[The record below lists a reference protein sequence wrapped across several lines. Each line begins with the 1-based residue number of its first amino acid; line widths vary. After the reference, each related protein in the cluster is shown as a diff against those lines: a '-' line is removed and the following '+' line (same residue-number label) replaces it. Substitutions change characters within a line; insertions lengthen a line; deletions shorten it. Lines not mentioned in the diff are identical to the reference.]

1 MVMLVTCD
9 HLMEFSDLHRKTAFP
24 AQGCDH
30 TVTSSHLP
38 VAAYAVHDRCP
49 LTLRH
54 FRTSQIA
61 LVGVQAELGMAAF
74 LLHTT
79 TSTVEAKRDTKLR
92 YHTVL
97 QLFIGIDEGLR
108 PSMMQLD
115 ASRLSDLDTLASN
128 MSSDLTPHTSQ
139 GHRGITTDDG
149 WNVASAIAPGR
160 GTTSP
165 VGLKGAAVD
174 DPQSQGEALRSMGAL
189 SAPPPPGF
197 NTGSGERSRSLA
209 DEFLFASSARPG
221 DIGGGGRGSGGAS
234 AGTGGG
240 DNNGFTTLNRGGSG
254 RTNSFSNLAAALGT
268 GLAESMDDATKG
280 ELKGGALL
288 TDNFFLDSK
297 TDLSYAR
304 HSRHLATRLLG
315 TSPSKDAFGPSHT
328 APEAG
333 SLFASLNS
341 GVRNFPKKSASG
353 SQSPLLGNIVK
364 QQKGDT
370 SSSGLMAAFSNDNS
384 DDRLGDLGSSFP
396 VRSTGHGDYGTDA
409 RSRLSTTKDL
419 GVTVMEPSDSSG
431 RGAGGSSLGG
441 LLSSQRTDGGTFEL
455 ERGMQN
461 LWSEGEKDVGRS
473 GHSAG
478 AGNSSLIST
487 EDQMSPEEALRPFMW
502 DVRHK
507 EPSRTLV
514 ILNAS
519 AIPANDVRA
528 TCDMFGVVDGFRPDF
543 SDRGIFFVSFFD
555 LRAAQYAALELQ
567 SQLQRLND
575 RSGGDRVVVQFC
587 IPLNASS
594 QNDESLVVLT
604 DVPLEMD
611 LEGLASMLSSFGAV
625 RSLKSLGG
633 SYSGSSYVVEYHDVQ
648 DAKQAI
654 LELESMQ
661 PWGPDVSIEAGPRN
675 PADRKRGREL
685 LALIGRWRQGR
696 SPHRRTPDRGGM
708 IHQSHSRS
716 PPHGAYPSGSHLSRN
731 DPRYDRVDGSGRT
744 EQSTQLVLGPDGRYS
759 YVVVNHSPHYPPSS
773 YGANQSHH
781 HMDGP
786 HQRLVHNSRGTYVT
800 HVHQP
805 GQSSQF
811 WSPQSTGSHHQQ
823 TFPSGGSVVS
833 ASSFPDGQHV
843 GRHYP
848 SGSQSV
854 PGPYYGHHDD
864 KSTGSHS
871 HMMSMPPPSTS
882 STTDERDNRHLMLDL
897 DAVENGRD
905 SRTSLMVRNIPNKYT
920 QQMLLSEFTEH
931 GHGPGII
938 DFFYLPID
946 FKNRCNRGYAFINFV
961 DYRDI
966 LPFHRRYYGKHWRTF
981 NSDKICDIT
990 YARIQGKSAMLKR
1003 FENSALMEKDD
1014 EYKPL
1019 VFVSHGPDKGTRL
1032 PFPDLSNKP

>member
-1 MVMLVTCD
+1 M
-9 HLMEFSDLHRKTAFP
+9 
-24 AQGCDH
+24 
-30 TVTSSHLP
+30 
-38 VAAYAVHDRCP
+38 
-49 LTLRH
+49 
-54 FRTSQIA
+54 I
-61 LVGVQAELGMAAF
+61 
-74 LLHTT
+74 
-79 TSTVEAKRDTKLR
+79 
-92 YHTVL
+92 
-97 QLFIGIDEGLR
+97 
-108 PSMMQLD
+108 QLD
-115 ASRLSDLDTLASN
+115 ASNPIDRDTRTAN
-128 MSSDLTPHTSQ
+128 MSSDPNAQTAQ
-139 GHRGITTDDG
+139 GHRGIAAGDG
-149 WNVASAIAPGR
+149 WNVTSAMAPGR
-160 GTTSP
+160 GTSSP
-165 VGLKGAAVD
+165 VGAAID
-174 DPQSQGEALRSMGAL
+174 SSQSKGEALRSMGAL

-197 NTGSGERSRSLA
+197 NPDTGERSRSLA
-209 DEFLFASSARPG
+209 DELLFTSSGTRPG
-221 DIGGGGRGSGGAS
+221 EGSARGSGGGS
-234 AGTGGG
+234 VGG
-240 DNNGFTTLNRGGSG
+240 DNNEFNSLNRGGSG

-280 ELKGGALL
+280 ELKGGAML

-333 SLFASLNS
+333 SLFASINS
-341 GVRNFPKKSASG
+341 GPKGFPKKAPTGG
-353 SQSPLLGNIVK
+353 SQSPLLGNIAK
-364 QQKGDT
+364 QQQKGDA
-370 SSSGLMAAFSNDNS
+370 SSSGLMAAFSNDNNNAN
-384 DDRLGDLGSSFP
+384 RLGDLGSSYP
-396 VRSTGHGDYGTDA
+396 VRSAGAGEYVNET
-409 RSRLSTTKDL
+409 RSRVSTSKDL

-431 RGAGGSSLGG
+431 RVGGGSNMGG
-441 LLSSQRTDGGTFEL
+441 LLSSQRTDGGTYEL

-461 LWSEGEKDVGRS
+461 MWSGGGKDGNRP
-473 GHSAG
+473 G
-478 AGNSSLIST
+478 AGNSLSVD
-487 EDQMSPEEALRPFMW
+487 DQVAAEEALRPFMW

-514 ILNAS
+514 VLNATS
-519 AIPANDVRA
+519 LPANDVRG
-528 TCDMFGVVDGFRPDF
+528 TCDMFGVVDSFRPDF
-543 SDRGIFFVSFFD
+543 ADRGVFFVSFFD

-575 RSGGDRVVVQFC
+575 RGGGGERILVQYC

-648 DAKQAI
+648 DAKQAV

-661 PWGPDVSIEAGPRN
+661 PWGSDVSIEAGPRN

-708 IHQSHSRS
+708 MHQSHSRS
-716 PPHGAYPSGSHLSRN
+716 PPHGAYPSSSHRH
-731 DPRYDRVDGSGRT
+731 DPRYDRSDGAGRS

-759 YVVVNHSPHYPPSS
+759 YVVVNHSQYPPS
-773 YGANQSHH
+773 YGGSQSHH
-781 HMDGP
+781 SMDGP

-800 HVHQP
+800 HVQQP
-805 GQSSQF
+805 G
-811 WSPQSTGSHHQQ
+811 WSAASTGSHHQQ
-823 TFPSGGSVVS
+823 HFPSGGSVVS
-833 ASSFPDGQHV
+833 ASSFPDGQPG

-854 PGPYYGHHDD
+854 PGAYFGHRDD

-871 HMMSMPPPSTS
+871 HMMSMPAPSSS
-882 STTDERDNRHLMLDL
+882 STTDDRDNRHLMLDL

-961 DYRDI
+961 DHRDI

-1003 FENSALMEKDD
+1003 LENSALMEKDD

-1032 PFPDLSNKP
+1032 PFPDPSNKP